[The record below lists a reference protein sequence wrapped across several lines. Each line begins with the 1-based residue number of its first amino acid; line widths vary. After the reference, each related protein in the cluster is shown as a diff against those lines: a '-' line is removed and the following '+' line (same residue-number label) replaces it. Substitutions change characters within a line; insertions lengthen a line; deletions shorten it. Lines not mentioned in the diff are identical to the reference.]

1 MDVQKP
7 AERTLIVGSNQAYLD
22 VRRSLLQRLWSLQC
36 QLEHTRFIAQRY
48 EMGIVVEAI
57 DEAMRP
63 LAYYFSEYGKSVM
76 ESDEGMK
83 EMKYWIDRRAEWP
96 RMLW

>member
-7 AERTLIVGSNQAYLD
+7 PEQTLLLGSNQSFLD

-36 QLEHTRFIAQRY
+36 QLEHTRYIAQRY
-48 EMGIVVEAI
+48 TMTMVVDTV

-63 LAYYFSEYGKSVM
+63 LALYFSEYAKSVM

-83 EMKYWIDRRAEWP
+83 EMKYWVERRHEWP
-96 RMLW
+96 RIVW

>member
-1 MDVQKP
+1 MDDKQQP
-7 AERTLIVGSNQAYLD
+7 TLLGSNQSFLD

-48 EMGIVVEAI
+48 GMAKIVDTV

-63 LAYYFSEYGKSVM
+63 LAYYFSEYNRSVM

-83 EMKYWIDRRAEWP
+83 EMNYWIDRRAEWP